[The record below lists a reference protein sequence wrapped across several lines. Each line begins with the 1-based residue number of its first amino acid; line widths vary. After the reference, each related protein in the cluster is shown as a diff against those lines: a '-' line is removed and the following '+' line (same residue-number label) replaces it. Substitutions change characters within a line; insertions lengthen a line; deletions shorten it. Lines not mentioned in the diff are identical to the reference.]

1 MSKSMV
7 FFLFFSFDKS
17 KVIDTYIDKILPTFS
32 PIFRV
37 VGYETASR
45 MSVIVRPMKNRCL
58 IALPNHTTSTFISRT
73 ILTSLSANNIYD
85 TFSRENKVSKMKQLG
100 KWPALREINSI
111 YTRIINR
118 MVTKITVRRKYFN
131 IFFSTYTLYYLI

>member
-85 TFSRENKVSKMKQLG
+85 TFSWENKVSKMKQLG

-118 MVTKITVRRKYFN
+118 MVTKITIRRKYFN